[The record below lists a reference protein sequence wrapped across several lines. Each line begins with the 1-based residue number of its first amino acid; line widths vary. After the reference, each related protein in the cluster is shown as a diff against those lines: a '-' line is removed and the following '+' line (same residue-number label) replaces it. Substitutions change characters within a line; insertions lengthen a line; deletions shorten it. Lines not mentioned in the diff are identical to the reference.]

1 MQNMEIILWPK
12 LHSKASFFNAVIMQ
26 NVQIIR
32 CQKLKM
38 RKELLSLSIFDIKH
52 KKVENNS
59 TKTIIA
65 TFQCFKH
72 STCVQRLFSRE
83 NILAFSASKMQNMEI
98 TLH

>member
-1 MQNMEIILWPK
+1 M
-12 LHSKASFFNAVIMQ
+12 
-26 NVQIIR
+26 QIIQ

-52 KKVENNS
+52 KNVENNS

-72 STCVQRLFSRE
+72 STYVQRLFSRE
-83 NILAFSASKMQNMEI
+83 NIIAFSASKMQNMEI